1 MKRRQEI
8 LDNQKPI
15 ADSMI
20 DTNTRQGDLAD
31 QANGNNEVHIHLK
44 LKQTDAKIL
53 IAIEEALQRV
63 EAGLVRRLP
72 RLRRRDRPG
81 ASRGHSLD
89 ARVHRLQGEAEGVT
103 SPTPPTSTTPTAG
116 APSAPTQRALLQDAY
131 RDRLALMNRHVEG
144 ATRMAD
150 YEFNNTYQYV
160 IGREEIHVQWLRD
173 ALIDLGAEV
182 PATAPVLAVAG
193 RQGRRRRAGHPRGR
207 SARRPRLRR
216 QVARAPRRRPQRP
229 PPPPARR
236 DRRRGQRADPV
247 LRAGAGRP

>member
-1 MKRRQEI
+1 
-8 LDNQKPI
+8 
-15 ADSMI
+15 
-20 DTNTRQGDLAD
+20 
-31 QANGNNEVHIHLK
+31 V
-44 LKQTDAKIL
+44 
-53 IAIEEALQRV
+53 
-63 EAGLVRRLP
+63 
-72 RLRRRDRPG
+72 
-81 ASRGHSLD
+81 D

-182 PATAPVLAVAG
+182 PATAPVLAVPEGKGVAG
-193 RQGRRRRAGHPRGR
+193 ERAI
-207 SARRPRLRR
+207 LE
-216 QVARAPRRRPQRP
+216 
-229 PPPPARR
+229 
-236 DRRRGQRADPV
+236 DD
-247 LRAGAGRP
+247 LRAGRAFVDKWRARLGDVRNARHRRLLDVIIGEVSEQTRFFELALAGRDDLLGTRMPGASTGDGVLPVRWMT